1 MRKGLSCIGLW
12 LCLLLIIGCSNSD
25 SQPENVE
32 VYLEANIDRVLLKE
46 EGGTAYINIASNTRW
61 TILVENDEIP
71 VIDLDVTPL
80 AGDGDGTIKITYGRE
95 INKVQCEHATLIFY
109 YYSEGKRVS
118 KEVIL
123 TRQENDGNKDEE
135 GWKTFTTFAKAT
147 NSFPA
152 TFKTMDG
159 YKLIPTAISIFS
171 TPGDVYYIA
180 GQYKDSMFDIEKK
193 EIHLELLSD
202 PVCISGLSIGF
213 ESVDAYPSNAPFH
226 SSNYNEVKPV
236 LFDEHTIIIPMFFWV
251 ASTTDAIQ
259 EELKR
264 HSFMLVYD
272 SNGNSDS
279 NLGLCL
285 LHNVSDDEYRI
296 RTLYTVQYCAF
307 DIASAISRFESEKG
321 NKPSRMTIEYKVNS
335 LSDRLE
341 DARIEK
347 YTLDYKFQ

>member
-1 MRKGLSCIGLW
+1 
-12 LCLLLIIGCSNSD
+12 
-25 SQPENVE
+25 
-32 VYLEANIDRVLLKE
+32 
-46 EGGTAYINIASNTRW
+46 
-61 TILVENDEIP
+61 
-71 VIDLDVTPL
+71 
-80 AGDGDGTIKITYGRE
+80 
-95 INKVQCEHATLIFY
+95 
-109 YYSEGKRVS
+109 
-118 KEVIL
+118 
-123 TRQENDGNKDEE
+123 
-135 GWKTFTTFAKAT
+135 
-147 NSFPA
+147 
-152 TFKTMDG
+152 MDG

-251 ASTTDAIQ
+251 ASTTD
-259 EELKR
+259 
-264 HSFMLVYD
+264 
-272 SNGNSDS
+272 GNSDS

>member
-1 MRKGLSCIGLW
+1 MSYSTQQDILDFVEDNNVKFVRFAFCDIFGTQKNIAVLASNLSKAL
-12 LCLLLIIGCSNSD
+12 
-25 SQPENVE
+25 
-32 VYLEANIDRVLLKE
+32 E
-46 EGGTAYINIASNTRW
+46 EGVCFDGSSIAGFMHVEESDLVLRPDLSTV
-61 TILVENDEIP
+61 TILPWRPTEGRVMQFFCDVEKP
-71 VIDLDVTPL
+71 
-80 AGDGDGTIKITYGRE
+80 DGQPFG
-95 INKVQCEHATLIFY
+95 
-109 YYSEGKRVS
+109 
-118 KEVIL
+118 
-123 TRQENDGNKDEE
+123 GNCRGFLRSVNRK
-135 GWKTFTTFAKAT
+135 
-147 NSFPA
+147 
-152 TFKTMDG
+152 FK
-159 YKLIPTAISIFS
+159 
-171 TPGDVYYIA
+171 
-180 GQYKDSMFDIEKK
+180 IEKK

>member
-1 MRKGLSCIGLW
+1 MMQRYYFLLENMYRAMIIFRLT
-12 LCLLLIIGCSNSD
+12 CLVGYPRTSA
-25 SQPENVE
+25 PE
-32 VYLEANIDRVLLKE
+32 
-46 EGGTAYINIASNTRW
+46 
-61 TILVENDEIP
+61 P
-71 VIDLDVTPL
+71 
-80 AGDGDGTIKITYGRE
+80 
-95 INKVQCEHATLIFY
+95 
-109 YYSEGKRVS
+109 
-118 KEVIL
+118 
-123 TRQENDGNKDEE
+123 
-135 GWKTFTTFAKAT
+135 
-147 NSFPA
+147 
-152 TFKTMDG
+152 
-159 YKLIPTAISIFS
+159 
-171 TPGDVYYIA
+171 
-180 GQYKDSMFDIEKK
+180 
-193 EIHLELLSD
+193 
-202 PVCISGLSIGF
+202 
-213 ESVDAYPSNAPFH
+213 
-226 SSNYNEVKPV
+226 VKPV

-279 NLGLCL
+279 NLGVCL

>member
-1 MRKGLSCIGLW
+1 
-12 LCLLLIIGCSNSD
+12 
-25 SQPENVE
+25 
-32 VYLEANIDRVLLKE
+32 
-46 EGGTAYINIASNTRW
+46 
-61 TILVENDEIP
+61 
-71 VIDLDVTPL
+71 
-80 AGDGDGTIKITYGRE
+80 
-95 INKVQCEHATLIFY
+95 
-109 YYSEGKRVS
+109 
-118 KEVIL
+118 
-123 TRQENDGNKDEE
+123 
-135 GWKTFTTFAKAT
+135 
-147 NSFPA
+147 
-152 TFKTMDG
+152 
-159 YKLIPTAISIFS
+159 
-171 TPGDVYYIA
+171 
-180 GQYKDSMFDIEKK
+180 
-193 EIHLELLSD
+193 
-202 PVCISGLSIGF
+202 
-213 ESVDAYPSNAPFH
+213 
-226 SSNYNEVKPV
+226 
-236 LFDEHTIIIPMFFWV
+236 MFFWV

-307 DIASAISRFESEKG
+307 DIASAISRFESEKV